1 MFDKSIEMKKVA
13 STIEGNLFHVI
24 YMVFQMKIVSVTSR
38 YELAAAIWDSIV
50 STFPLKIT
58 DIRDWTD
65 HLKIFIL
72 HKTDQF
78 LRRLFRAA

>member
-1 MFDKSIEMKKVA
+1 MWYRLYQVNIVA
-13 STIEGNLFHVI
+13 
-24 YMVFQMKIVSVTSR
+24 VTSR
-38 YELAAAIWDSIV
+38 HGMAAAIWESVV

-72 HKTDQF
+72 HKANQF
-78 LRRLFRAA
+78 LRRLIRATQ